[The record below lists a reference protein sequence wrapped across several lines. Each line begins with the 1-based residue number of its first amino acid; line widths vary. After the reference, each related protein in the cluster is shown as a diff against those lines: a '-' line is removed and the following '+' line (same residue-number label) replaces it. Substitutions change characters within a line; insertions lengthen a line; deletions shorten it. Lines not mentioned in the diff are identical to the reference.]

1 MTRFTLAA
9 NNGEIGGG
17 EVMLLRTAKVLRQLG
32 HEVTVVAPA
41 IADGVGAAAAKAGFA
56 TVAIKGQGRKAYMRN
71 LRAWDANWCEEVK
84 TEPKGDLKAPITVG
98 FLGRPSPDKGIEV
111 LAEAMAQLNA
121 TRGNAFELVV
131 AGEPRFVDAA

>member
-41 IADGVGAAAAKAGFA
+41 LADGVGG
-56 TVAIKGQGRKAYMRN
+56 GGR
-71 LRAWDANWCEEVK
+71 
-84 TEPKGDLKAPITVG
+84 
-98 FLGRPSPDKGIEV
+98 
-111 LAEAMAQLNA
+111 
-121 TRGNAFELVV
+121 
-131 AGEPRFVDAA
+131 

>member
-41 IADGVGAAAAKAGFA
+41 LADGVGAAAAKAGFA

-71 LRAWDANWCEEVK
+71 LPGMPASVK
-84 TEPKGDLKAPITVG
+84 GCCGATGMCPPWPPWATPSALCTYTRPPALSMW
-98 FLGRPSPDKGIEV
+98 FL
-111 LAEAMAQLNA
+111 
-121 TRGNAFELVV
+121 
-131 AGEPRFVDAA
+131 AG

>member
-41 IADGVGAAAAKAGFA
+41 LADGVGAAAAKAGFA
-56 TVAIKGQGRKAYMRN
+56 TVARPPALSMWFLAGWP
-71 LRAWDANWCEEVK
+71 RAAH
-84 TEPKGDLKAPITVG
+84 
-98 FLGRPSPDKGIEV
+98 
-111 LAEAMAQLNA
+111 
-121 TRGNAFELVV
+121 
-131 AGEPRFVDAA
+131 